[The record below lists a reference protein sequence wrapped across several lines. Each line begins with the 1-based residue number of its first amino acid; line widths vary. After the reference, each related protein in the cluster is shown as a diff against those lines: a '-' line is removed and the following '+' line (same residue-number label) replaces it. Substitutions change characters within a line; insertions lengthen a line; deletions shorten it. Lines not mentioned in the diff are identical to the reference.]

1 MAIRPSTISRFR
13 ASTRF
18 MSVAVE
24 PVTMPKRS
32 AWRTRSATF
41 ALQISFLLGRQL
53 VFGQEPPI
61 NLRST
66 TAVRC
71 PDLAMCQA
79 RYLPPSPLPRMSI
92 SKCSGWDIFN
102 SSSFE
107 SERHADEHLDPPQ
120 QVFGGTRFSRQNSRA
135 YARWLLWK
143 QLIVQRECTSVCWA
157 SDS

>member
-1 MAIRPSTISRFR
+1 MVIVAHRAGVRRPAACRCTQATLPGKAHDLPVCAI
-13 ASTRF
+13 A
-18 MSVAVE
+18 
-24 PVTMPKRS
+24 
-32 AWRTRSATF
+32 
-41 ALQISFLLGRQL
+41 
-53 VFGQEPPI
+53 
-61 NLRST
+61 T

-120 QVFGGTRFSRQNSRA
+120 QVVRRNAVFKA
-135 YARWLLWK
+135 KL
-143 QLIVQRECTSVCWA
+143 VE
-157 SDS
+157 